1 MATKDYVKRGRV
13 QKKAPT
19 RQSRKAPTTVA
30 DRFPKKL
37 GALALVLTGLLGY
50 GLFYLS
56 HSPAPE
62 DKTPEASVTKEQKQ
76 LDQLIEKVQQ
86 TEKKKDQLPPKPE
99 EKWRYI
105 KELENKVIQLP
116 TQDEKQR
123 LAAEKAQAERARIAA
138 EKAARDK
145 AEAER
150 RKQQQEAAQKSDAI
164 KSTVSPAADKV
175 ADVAKPKPVQP
186 TTPVVPT
193 EPVKPQPK
201 PETKPVTKPS
211 VRYIVQCGAYHSAEQ
226 ANERKA
232 TIAFQGFNSQVSTVK
247 TSSGTWHK
255 VFIGPYP
262 DRDQALKARG
272 RLQSSGIEPCAIL
285 SWK

>member
-76 LDQLIEKVQQ
+76 LNQLIEKVQQ

-123 LAAEKAQAERARIAA
+123 LAAEKL
-138 EKAARDK
+138 
-145 AEAER
+145 
-150 RKQQQEAAQKSDAI
+150 KQKELVLQLKKQL
-164 KSTVSPAADKV
+164 
-175 ADVAKPKPVQP
+175 
-186 TTPVVPT
+186 
-193 EPVKPQPK
+193 
-201 PETKPVTKPS
+201 ETKQKQNAVSNNK
-211 VRYIVQCGAYHSAEQ
+211 RRH
-226 ANERKA
+226 R
-232 TIAFQGFNSQVSTVK
+232 SQT
-247 TSSGTWHK
+247 
-255 VFIGPYP
+255 
-262 DRDQALKARG
+262 L
-272 RLQSSGIEPCAIL
+272 
-285 SWK
+285 

>member
-86 TEKKKDQLPPKPE
+86 TEQKKDQLPPKPE

-123 LAAEKAQAERARIAA
+123 LAAEKAQADRARIAA

-150 RKQQQEAAQKSDAI
+150 RKQQQEATQKSDAA
-164 KSTVSPAADKV
+164 KPTVSPATDKV
-175 ADVAKPKPVQP
+175 ADVAK
-186 TTPVVPT
+186 
-193 EPVKPQPK
+193 PK

-211 VRYIVQCGAYHSAEQ
+211 VRYIVQCGAYHSADQ

-232 TIAFQGFNSQVSTVK
+232 TIAFQGFNSQVSMVK

-255 VFIGPYP
+255 VYIGPYP